1 MIIIK
6 SCGQVYLGYVSAMG
20 VWVDGRGFLFWV
32 CVYNDWAGRVGR
44 LSVVC
49 TWFLVVALC
58 IMPLS
63 NCV

>member
-1 MIIIK
+1 M
-6 SCGQVYLGYVSAMG
+6 YLGYVSAMG
-20 VWVDGRGFLFWV
+20 VWVDGRRFLSWV
-32 CVYNDWAGRVGR
+32 CVFNDWAGRVGR

-58 IMPLS
+58 IVSLS